1 MEAFDAEEARAA
13 QELERRKVLL
23 AEERQRAELEREL
36 LVEQEEIIRDELD
49 DRSVIR
55 EERDQR
61 RLIRLTASQE
71 ALQKTAE
78 ALASRS
84 TAVVA
89 AEGSARIAVPALD
102 ESDYTRQLQEQ
113 QLRRDE
119 ELRAALARLR
129 EAEQRAEEEARIRAV
144 PRLSRPLLKRKLLV
158 AFTKL
163 KPLPKACTPCPRSC

>member
-1 MEAFDAEEARAA
+1 MAERLAALQAEQSRAA

-36 LVEQEEIIRDELD
+36 LVEQEELIRDELD

-55 EERDQR
+55 EEERDQR

-84 TAVVA
+84 TAATEEDAALRVHEAEALAEERLRGAREA
-89 AEGSARIAVPALD
+89 AEKEMAERLVALQAEQSRAAQELERRKVLLLRSGSALSWSA
-102 ESDYTRQLQEQ
+102 SCWWS
-113 QLRRDE
+113 RRNSS
-119 ELRAALARLR
+119 ATSWTTA
-129 EAEQRAEEEARIRAV
+129 
-144 PRLSRPLLKRKLLV
+144 P
-158 AFTKL
+158 
-163 KPLPKACTPCPRSC
+163 

>member
-1 MEAFDAEEARAA
+1 MAERLVALQAEQSRAA

-55 EERDQR
+55 EEERDQR

-78 ALASRS
+78 ALVPQHCRR
-84 TAVVA
+84 
-89 AEGSARIAVPALD
+89 GSGG
-102 ESDYTRQLQEQ
+102 
-113 QLRRDE
+113 
-119 ELRAALARLR
+119 
-129 EAEQRAEEEARIRAV
+129 QRTHRG
-144 PRLSRPLLKRKLLV
+144 
-158 AFTKL
+158 
-163 KPLPKACTPCPRSC
+163 SCA